1 MANEKIMKFATRA
14 IHGGQS
20 PEPVTGAVMPPI
32 FTSSTYAQESPG
44 QHKGFEYSRSHNPTR
59 FAWERSVASLEGGK
73 QGLAFAS
80 GMAATSTILELLDS
94 GDHIVAMDD
103 LYGGSFRLFDKV
115 RGRSAGLKF
124 SYVDLA
130 DLSAVEASIQDNTRM
145 IWVETP
151 SNPMLKLVDIEAI
164 VKLAKKKNPDI
175 IVVVDN
181 TFATPFNQ
189 RPLEM
194 GADMVMHSATKYLNG
209 HSDMVGGIAV
219 VGDNDDLVER
229 MLFLQNSAGA
239 IAGPFDSYL
248 ALRGVKTL
256 ALRMRHH
263 NEAAM
268 ELAKWLEQHPKVE
281 KVIYPGLESHPQ
293 HELAKKQMQGF
304 GGMIS
309 ILLKGDLE
317 AARKFLESVEVF
329 ALAESLGGVESLIEH
344 PAIMTHASVPKENR
358 EKLGILDNFVRVSV
372 GIEDL
377 DDLKADL
384 DKALNA
390 F

>member
-1 MANEKIMKFATRA
+1 MANDKPMKFATKA

-59 FAWERSVASLEGGK
+59 FAWERAVASLEGGQ

-94 GDHIVAMDD
+94 GDHVVAMDD

-130 DLSAVEASIQDNTRM
+130 DLDQVAQSIQPETRM

-151 SNPMLKLVDIEAI
+151 SNPMLKLVDIRAI
-164 VKLAKKKNPDI
+164 VKLAKEANPDI

-189 RPLEM
+189 RPLEQ

-229 MLFLQNSAGA
+229 MLFLQNSVGA
-239 IAGPFDSYL
+239 VAGPFDSYL

-263 NEAAM
+263 NQAAL
-268 ELAKWLEQHPKVE
+268 ELAQWLEQHPKVD

-293 HELAKKQMQGF
+293 HALAKQQMDGF

-309 ILLKGDLE
+309 ILLKGDLA
-317 AARKFLESVEVF
+317 AARKFLEAVEVF

-358 EKLGILDNFVRVSV
+358 EKLGILDNFVRISV

-377 DDLKADL
+377 DDLRADL
-384 DKALNA
+384 ERALNA